1 MADVSFIPRFSLHF
15 AHLSLTLQ
23 AIFQVNPSS
32 HPQSRVGADLQ
43 KKEMTGYVRKAVVA
57 DRPVL
62 G

>member
-43 KKEMTGYVRKAVVA
+43 KRRWQVTFVRRLSPIV
-57 DRPVL
+57 RFS